1 MPAIGRTDEAMPNTL
16 LRIAVREF
24 SDFENALAEQIALY
38 RELRPDVEFE
48 AAQLDLNTLRAELF
62 ETGGLRSGAWDIGY
76 VVTDWLAEAVE
87 DAALEE
93 LTPYLQRN
101 PVPDWPQ
108 GWARSIVEPLCF
120 GNELYALPWHDGPEC
135 LMYRRDLFEDAREQE
150 SFRRRYGY
158 DLAPPAT
165 WRQFTDIARFFTRPA
180 QGLYGT
186 VFAAFPDGHNTLY
199 DFALQLW
206 SRGGDLNAPLD
217 SPEAVAALDFYRE
230 TIRDASQSFPGAERL
245 DSTQS
250 GDVFLSG
257 AVAMMVN
264 WFGFAAR
271 CDRPG
276 SPLQGKVSIAPIPA
290 DPGKPAVSLSVFWAL
305 GIGSGSRHKQEAY
318 DFMRFLTQPELDKKI
333 VRHGTVGVRLSTWRD
348 AEVRAQTPVYS
359 KIEKIS
365 LGARRL
371 PRSRSLPAFAAILN
385 DVATAALTT
394 TEPSIEILRKARQR
408 MEAQGITLQ

>member
-1 MPAIGRTDEAMPNTL
+1 MPKML

-24 SDFENALAEQIALY
+24 SDFENALAEQMALY
-38 RELRPDVEFE
+38 RKGHPEVEFE
-48 AAQLDLNTLRAELF
+48 AVPLDLHRLRAELF
-62 ETGGLRSGAWDIGY
+62 EKSGLRSGAWDIGY
-76 VVTDWLAEAVE
+76 LVTDWLSEAVDE
-87 DAALEE
+87 GVLEE
-93 LTPYLQRN
+93 LTPYLSRN

-108 GWARSIVEPLCF
+108 GWARSLVEPLYF
-120 GNELYALPWHDGPEC
+120 GDKLYTLPWHDGPEC
-135 LMYRRDLFEDAREQE
+135 LMYRRDLFEDVREQDG
-150 SFRRRYGY
+150 FRVRYGY
-158 DLAPPAT
+158 DLGPPTT
-165 WRQFTDIARFFTRPA
+165 WRQFTDVARFFTRPG

-206 SRGGDLNAPLD
+206 SRGGELNAPLD
-217 SPEAVAALDFYRE
+217 APEAVAALDFYRN
-230 TIRDASQSFPGAERL
+230 TIRDTAACYPEAEKL
-245 DSTQS
+245 DSTRS

-276 SPLQGKVSIAPIPA
+276 SPLRGKVAIAPIPA
-290 DPGKPAVSLSVFWAL
+290 DPGRPAVSLSVFWIL
-305 GIGSGSRHKQEAY
+305 GVGSGSKHKQQAY
-318 DFMRFLTQPELDKKI
+318 DFLHYLTQPELDKKM

-348 AEVRAQTPVYS
+348 AEVRAHAPVYS
-359 KIEKIS
+359 KIEEIS

-371 PRSRSLPAFAAILN
+371 PRSRSLPALATILN

-394 TEPSIEILRKARQR
+394 GESSAEILKQAQQR
-408 MEAQGITLQ
+408 MSAQEIILQ

>member
-1 MPAIGRTDEAMPNTL
+1 MQKTL

-24 SDFENALAEQIALY
+24 SDFENALAEQMALY
-38 RELRPDVEFE
+38 REGHPEVEFE
-48 AAQLDLNTLRAELF
+48 AVPLDLHRLHGELF
-62 ETGGLRSGAWDIGY
+62 EANGLRSGGWDIGY
-76 VVTDWLAEAVE
+76 LVTDWLAEAVDEGVLE
-87 DAALEE
+87 D
-93 LTPYLQRN
+93 LTPYLHRN

-108 GWARSIVEPLCF
+108 GWARSLVEPLYF
-120 GNELYALPWHDGPEC
+120 GDKLYALPWHDGPEC

-150 SFRRRYGY
+150 GFRRRYGY
-158 DLAPPAT
+158 NLEPPRT
-165 WRQFTDIARFFTRPA
+165 WRQFTDIARFFTRPT

-206 SRGGDLNAPLD
+206 SRGGELNAPLD
-217 SPEAVAALDFYRE
+217 APEAVAALDFYRD
-230 TIRDASQSFPGAERL
+230 TIRDTASCYPDAETL
-245 DSTQS
+245 DSTRS

-276 SPLQGKVSIAPIPA
+276 SPLRGKVAIAPIPA
-290 DPGKPAVSLSVFWAL
+290 DPGKPAVSLSVFWTL
-305 GIGSGSRHKQEAY
+305 GVGSGSRHKQQAY
-318 DFMRFLTQPELDKKI
+318 DFLHFLTYPELDKKML
-333 VRHGTVGVRLSTWRD
+333 RHGTVGVRLSTWRD
-348 AEVRAQTPVYS
+348 AEVQAHAPVYR
-359 KIEKIS
+359 KIEEIS

-394 TEPSIEILRKARQR
+394 EEPSAEILKKAQR
-408 MEAQGITLQ
+408 RISAQGIVLQ

>member
-1 MPAIGRTDEAMPNTL
+1 MSNTL

-38 RELRPDVEFE
+38 RTLHPDVAFE
-48 AAQLDLNTLRAELF
+48 AKALDLHKLHAELF
-62 ETGGLRSGAWDIGY
+62 EKAGLRSGTWDIGY
-76 VVTDWLAEAVE
+76 ISTDWLAEAVDE
-87 DAALEE
+87 ETLEE
-93 LTPYLQRN
+93 LSPYLQRK

-108 GWARSIVEPLCF
+108 GWASSLVEPLYF
-120 GNELYALPWHDGPEC
+120 DEKLYTLPWHDGPEC
-135 LMYRRDLFEDAREQE
+135 LMYRRDLFEDASEQE
-150 SFRRRYGY
+150 AFRRRYGY
-158 DLAPPAT
+158 ELAPPTT
-165 WRQFTDIARFFTRPA
+165 WSQFTDIARFFTRPA

-217 SPEAVAALDFYRE
+217 STEAVAALDFYRE
-230 TIRDASQSFPGAERL
+230 TIRDASQSYPGAEKL
-245 DSTQS
+245 DSTRS

-276 SPLQGKVSIAPIPA
+276 SPLRGKVAIAPIPA
-290 DPGKPAVSLSVFWAL
+290 DPGKPAISLSVFWTL
-305 GIGSGSRHKQEAY
+305 GIGSGSKHKQAAY
-318 DFMRFLTQPELDKKI
+318 DFLHFLTQPALDKKM

-348 AEVRAQTPVYS
+348 ADVREHAPVYT
-359 KIEKIS
+359 KIEEIS
-365 LGARRL
+365 LSARRL
-371 PRSRSLPAFAAILN
+371 PRSRALPAFAAILN
-385 DVATAALTT
+385 DVATAALATG
-394 TEPSIEILRKARQR
+394 EPSVEILRKAQR
-408 MEAQGITLQ
+408 RRTAEKIEF